1 MVCSVPTVWFRFSS
15 SIESLSDPF
24 FGTCGSVFVWDWVGI
39 VAPIKGEASSS
50 SQFQSSISESG
61 YSGMLTSES
70 SRLESQLV
78 AGSSS
83 GSSLSLSGWSAVGSV
98 PPKAVVT
105 TVIGGS
111 GACPV

>member
-1 MVCSVPTVWFRFSS
+1 MLKVCSVPTAWFRFSS
-15 SIESLSDPF
+15 SIEPLSDPF
-24 FGTCGSVFVWDWVGI
+24 FGTCGSVVFWDWVGI

-78 AGSSS
+78 AGSS
-83 GSSLSLSGWSAVGSV
+83 LSLASGCFLSVSGWSAVGSV
-98 PPKAVVT
+98 LPKRVLKDFR
-105 TVIGGS
+105 
-111 GACPV
+111 